1 MKKIILFL
9 FPIIAFSQLELNNS
23 TDDYFDFYQKYI
35 SGIRPVSCPMYP
47 SCSYFAIDVLK
58 EKGFIEGMSLISDRL
73 IRDGHDAKHY
83 DITLTEKGFKVLDLP
98 YYKNDNSFIYKRNS
112 YSYSYGDYNWD
123 SKEIAFIKNLIN
135 NGFYREALLE
145 INRINFFNPELISIE
160 LFMNKIICL
169 KALNEYEKAIFEF
182 ESKRNIKFKTDEN
195 LILEISKIY
204 IKLDNLSKPLEIINE
219 SSLEDFSIENQY
231 NFSLLK
237 GYILAKTSKWDE
249 SMTSFNKLKNL
260 NIDNNRVD
268 NIITVM
274 NENKNRRKKNPST
287 AGFLSI
293 VPGAGYYYTEN
304 KQTAISSL
312 LINSLLFYATA
323 NNLNNK
329 NYGMAALTGIFS
341 LSFYI
346 GNIQGSVLRAK
357 SFNKMSNDK
366 NLQKIKKIIRL

>member
-1 MKKIILFL
+1 
-9 FPIIAFSQLELNNS
+9 
-23 TDDYFDFYQKYI
+23 
-35 SGIRPVSCPMYP
+35 
-47 SCSYFAIDVLK
+47 
-58 EKGFIEGMSLISDRL
+58 
-73 IRDGHDAKHY
+73 
-83 DITLTEKGFKVLDLP
+83 
-98 YYKNDNSFIYKRNS
+98 
-112 YSYSYGDYNWD
+112 
-123 SKEIAFIKNLIN
+123 
-135 NGFYREALLE
+135 
-145 INRINFFNPELISIE
+145 
-160 LFMNKIICL
+160 
-169 KALNEYEKAIFEF
+169 
-182 ESKRNIKFKTDEN
+182 
-195 LILEISKIY
+195 
-204 IKLDNLSKPLEIINE
+204 
-219 SSLEDFSIENQY
+219 
-231 NFSLLK
+231 
-237 GYILAKTSKWDE
+237 LAKTSKWDE

-268 NIITVM
+268 NIISVM